1 MTSQSENDGQLFFIM
16 KKSESDEFLVQ
27 AARDGNAAALDTL
40 LSRFKPLVKAK
51 AAAYYLTGG
60 DRDDLIQEGMI
71 GLYKAFLDYAPEK
84 NPVFSAFASLCVNRQ
99 ILTAIKAA
107 ARRKHQPL
115 NASLSL
121 ESAEITNPGAGT
133 NPEALLISRESS
145 EKINLFIRQSLSAL
159 EYDVLMLHMEGMA
172 HAQIAETLGKPL
184 KSVDN
189 TLQRVRRKVGREISR

>member
-1 MTSQSENDGQLFFIM
+1 M
-16 KKSESDEFLVQ
+16 KNPSPSDEQLIH
-27 AARDGNAAALDTL
+27 AARAGGMDALDAL

-51 AAAYYLTGG
+51 AAAYFLSGG

-84 NPVFSAFASLCVNRQ
+84 NPVFSAFASLCINRQ

-107 ARRKHQPL
+107 ARRKHAPL
-115 NASLSL
+115 NASLAL
-121 ESAEITNPGAGT
+121 DTAEDAPQIGS
-133 NPEALLISRESS
+133 NPETLLISRESS
-145 EKINLFIRQSLSAL
+145 EDISLFIRENLSAL
-159 EYDVLMLHMEGMA
+159 EYDVLMLYMEGMN

-189 TLQRVRRKVGREISR
+189 TLQRVRKKVSRGVAHP

>member
-1 MTSQSENDGQLFFIM
+1 M
-16 KKSESDEFLVQ
+16 
-27 AARDGNAAALDTL
+27 ARAGDTASLDAL

-51 AAAYYLTGG
+51 AAAYFLSGG

-84 NPVFSAFASLCVNRQ
+84 NPVFSAFASLCINRQ
-99 ILTAIKAA
+99 ILTAIKTAG
-107 ARRKHQPL
+107 RQKHQPL
-115 NASLSL
+115 NASLAL
-121 ESAEITNPGAGT
+121 HSAGDTPEVGS

-145 EKINLFIRQSLSAL
+145 EDITLFIRKNLSAL
-159 EYDVLMLHMEGMA
+159 EYDVLMLHMEGMT

-189 TLQRVRRKVGREISR
+189 TLQRVRRKVKGALP